1 MGMRMWFRPASG
13 LALTLVLVLL
23 SSGSSLAAN
32 RQNLGPVPPDPDV
45 VVKSTIGPRNSG
57 PAPLPNTG
65 DDDTPSRET
74 RPPRG
79 PGSGTVNSKTS
90 GEWSVWNLR
99 EWMASWRLAVMK
111 MFRAW

>member
-1 MGMRMWFRPASG
+1 MGMRMWLRPASG

-32 RQNLGPVPPDPDV
+32 RRNLGIFPPNPDV
-45 VVKSTIGPRNSG
+45 VVKSTIGLRDSG

-79 PGSGTVNSKTS
+79 TGSGSMSGKTS
-90 GEWSVWNLR
+90 GETYVWNLR
-99 EWMASWRLAVMK
+99 DWMASWRLAVMK

>member
-1 MGMRMWFRPASG
+1 MGMRMWFRPAGG

-32 RQNLGPVPPDPDV
+32 RRNLGLAPPDPDV
-45 VVKSTIGPRNSG
+45 VVKSTIGPRDAG

-79 PGSGTVNSKTS
+79 TGSGTAGKTS
-90 GEWSVWNLR
+90 GEWNVWNLR

>member
-1 MGMRMWFRPASG
+1 MGMRMWFRPAGG

-32 RQNLGPVPPDPDV
+32 RRNLGIFPPDPDV
-45 VVKSTIGPRNSG
+45 VVKSTTGLRDSG

-65 DDDTPSRET
+65 DDDSPSRTT
-74 RPPRG
+74 RPTP
-79 PGSGTVNSKTS
+79 GTVGAGKTS
-90 GEWSVWNLR
+90 GEGSAWNWGEWVASVRMWVL
-99 EWMASWRLAVMK
+99 K